1 MDEIFK
7 RMSKGESKGVDYAN
21 FKKHS
26 IWESYFHQLLFFK
39 NDFLHFF
46 FVLIVFE
53 KNMVEK
59 YKTNKR
65 SIW

>member
-26 IWESYFHQLLFFK
+26 IWESYFHQFLFFK
-39 NDFLHFF
+39 TIFYIFF
-46 FVLIVFE
+46 LIVFE

-59 YKTNKR
+59 YKTTKK
-65 SIW
+65 SIG